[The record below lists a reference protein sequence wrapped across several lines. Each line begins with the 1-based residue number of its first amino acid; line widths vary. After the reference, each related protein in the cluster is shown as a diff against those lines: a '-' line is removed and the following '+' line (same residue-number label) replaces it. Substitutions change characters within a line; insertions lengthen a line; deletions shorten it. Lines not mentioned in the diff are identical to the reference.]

1 MRKLTT
7 IVLVALITWT
17 STAQEKNIQTESVTI
32 DNLIT
37 FMVSHYAKQQDST
50 ESRNITFLIE
60 TYADQFNTED
70 KVILKQA
77 FKLLSK
83 RLTEDDQVSIVMHS
97 SFNGIAVS
105 QVEATDIKKLLYA
118 VEHPKSSVKTFEED
132 GVELA
137 SEFIKEHFV
146 EEATNTVVMIRT
158 PNRKKET
165 VASTEKE
172 TKNMKKAKSNAVVI
186 TALALLP
193 ELIAVIK
200 D

>member
-1 MRKLTT
+1 M
-7 IVLVALITWT
+7 
-17 STAQEKNIQTESVTI
+17 
-32 DNLIT
+32 
-37 FMVSHYAKQQDST
+37 
-50 ESRNITFLIE
+50 
-60 TYADQFNTED
+60 
-70 KVILKQA
+70 
-77 FKLLSK
+77 SK

-137 SEFIKEHFV
+137 YEFIKEHFV